1 MGNIT
6 QLHMIGVPNKLELE
20 EHPYI
25 STVEEPHVC
34 SIKLQFYGS
43 TPFSDTFAW
52 DTDMWFEVDLTI
64 FSSANSYVS
73 WVYYGLSHPCAVP
86 VITRHTHIYIYVHI
100 YIYMF
105 FKYIYIYLY
114 IFRGLVSQHMGSFPW
129 LYPSI
134 SPVPKAP
141 QSWLGHTA
149 HAARAKA
156 GPTEWPEFKSS
167 NVSCVYA

>member
-52 DTDMWFEVDLTI
+52 DTDM
-64 FSSANSYVS
+64 
-73 WVYYGLSHPCAVP
+73 
-86 VITRHTHIYIYVHI
+86 
-100 YIYMF
+100 
-105 FKYIYIYLY
+105 
-114 IFRGLVSQHMGSFPW
+114 
-129 LYPSI
+129 
-134 SPVPKAP
+134 
-141 QSWLGHTA
+141 
-149 HAARAKA
+149 
-156 GPTEWPEFKSS
+156 
-167 NVSCVYA
+167 